1 MLYCVSQLNNKY
13 MTKQKNGVD
22 ILNDIIREII
32 YKIDTNADDMELKIS
47 MLLKLCDI
55 ALKVK
60 KLEEDTNLEE
70 DFTNYNFN
78 EAELAIIEDH
88 LKQLKKN
95 L

>member
-1 MLYCVSQLNNKY
+1 
-13 MTKQKNGVD
+13 MTKQKNEVD
-22 ILNDIIREII
+22 ILNDIIKEII
-32 YKIDTNADDMELKIS
+32 YKIDTKADDMELKIS
-47 MLLKLCDI
+47 ILLKLCDI

-70 DFTNYNFN
+70 DFTNYNFK
-78 EAELAIIEDH
+78 EAELAIIEDY